1 MVESKTFGSSL
12 GRVIVRVVIVF
23 VTIMSLL
30 PIIHTL
36 ALSFS
41 SKNAVV
47 SGAVTFW
54 PVDFSTAAYEGII
67 RDPIFKQTF
76 LNSIWRVL
84 LGTLINTVM
93 TVSLAFPLS
102 RSRSKFPQRN
112 VYMWY
117 IIVTMLVSGGLIPSY
132 MLIKELGMLDTIWAL
147 VLPGAVPIFN
157 VLVLMNYFR
166 GLPAEIEEAAII
178 DGANAWTVITRL
190 FLPLAL
196 PSLATVTLF
205 AVIGHWNAFFDG
217 VIYINSADKKPL
229 QTYLQSLIVDQSQFA
244 NMSPEQRQRLE
255 EMTGKNL
262 NAAKMLVS
270 TIPIL
275 LIYPLMQRYF
285 VSGLVLG
292 SVKS

>member
-1 MVESKTFGSSL
+1 MNGNIK
-12 GRVIVRVVIVF
+12 
-23 VTIMSLL
+23 
-30 PIIHTL
+30 
-36 ALSFS
+36 
-41 SKNAVV
+41 
-47 SGAVTFW
+47 
-54 PVDFSTAAYEGII
+54 
-67 RDPIFKQTF
+67 
-76 LNSIWRVL
+76 L
-84 LGTLINTVM
+84 LGG
-93 TVSLAFPLS
+93 
-102 RSRSKFPQRN
+102 
-112 VYMWY
+112 Y
-117 IIVTMLVSGGLIPSY
+117 
-132 MLIKELGMLDTIWAL
+132 D
-147 VLPGAVPIFN
+147 
-157 VLVLMNYFR
+157 
-166 GLPAEIEEAAII
+166 EEAAII
-178 DGANAWTVITRL
+178 DGASAWTIIIRL